1 MIDKENLLKKLKENL
16 DVLGILLLLIFLF
29 ISTVKGSSITTA
41 FTSVEGIPFIQIELQ
56 TYIDSYFNWKF
67 TQINNSTWRAD
78 FVINPSL
85 WSSAKTCL
93 AQPTTSKLTCFM
105 NLCNN
110 ASSFSPNESVRLGLN
125 CSDLTNITKL
135 ATDFANM
142 SNYPL
147 TPITS
152 NIQFSNF
159 AIDLNNGNG
168 SFIISFPNGFRVG
181 ERAKFGFGTTI
192 INTSTTAWAIT
203 QYARRTNSY
212 YASGLFWNWY
222 MNGTNLTYSCS
233 VDGINFVNQTA
244 VRPCN
249 TADCYGADFSVYYN
263 GTYVSY
269 AYSDRS
275 TIATPIYYRRG
286 IPNSNCSITWS
297 TAEQT
302 AVSAIS
308 NVYLRYPHVAVD
320 DQGRPWI
327 AYLYVTTT
335 PYTYVYVTKSST
347 NNGTWATASGFPYE
361 PTTSSNN
368 GWIISV
374 IPLTGGKVL
383 IAWCSDSPTL
393 LYLQSYSGSAWNS
406 VVSSSSTC
414 ANGGVYDLVAEG
426 DNAHAV
432 FTTSTPN
439 IRYLNY
445 TYSTNSVSSETVLI
459 SGGITTSTAPFL
471 TYNGTGTLYMFYST
485 ISNQVG
491 TINYTTKS
499 QANIWSDRTFWFT
512 LNNLTGTNWYISS
525 YYQNYNNYIG
535 LMAMQNYTPSKFNIT
550 FNFLNFTPYTSRKP
564 TLEETDPLYCSI
576 PPLIPLTNV
585 QILCMPKSNVT
596 GQPITGASVTC
607 GAYSQTWGVIQTP
620 STATEQSNGVYNW
633 TLFSSNLANGNCYI
647 INCSTAISGT
657 TNTFGGTLCVLP
669 AYTTSC
675 ASQSDIIN
683 SATVILGNMSSNFT
697 TLNDNLYSNFTNT
710 NNLIIYLNNNMSSNF
725 TYLNGRIALV
735 LDNIT
740 LVLGNETEVKNLIN
754 SLANITAEEI
764 WEYPSRTANCLN
776 CTGENNTYYQNFT
789 TFEGAE
795 LTNEQLKNISKYLY
809 VYSAEIKKRE
819 NTTVLGYSL
828 PFSMDVLG
836 LGIFFLILCG
846 MISFYI
852 SYEYI
857 KRGLK

>member
-1 MIDKENLLKKLKENL
+1 MIDKENLLKKLKENF
-16 DVLGILLLLIFLF
+16 DVLGILLLLILLF
-29 ISTVKGSSITTA
+29 ISTTKGSS
-41 FTSVEGIPFIQIELQ
+41 
-56 TYIDSYFNWKF
+56 
-67 TQINNSTWRAD
+67 
-78 FVINPSL
+78 
-85 WSSAKTCL
+85 
-93 AQPTTSKLTCFM
+93 
-105 NLCNN
+105 
-110 ASSFSPNESVRLGLN
+110 
-125 CSDLTNITKL
+125 
-135 ATDFANM
+135 
-142 SNYPL
+142 
-147 TPITS
+147 
-152 NIQFSNF
+152 
-159 AIDLNNGNG
+159 
-168 SFIISFPNGFRVG
+168 
-181 ERAKFGFGTTI
+181 TI
-192 INTSTTAWAIT
+192 INTSTTAWAISH
-203 QYARRTNSY
+203 YARETNSY

-263 GTYVSY
+263 RTYVSY

-275 TIATPIYYRRG
+275 TIAKPIYYRRG

-327 AYLYVTTT
+327 AYLYVATG
-335 PYTYVYVTKSST
+335 PNTYVYVTKSST
-347 NNGTWATASGFPYE
+347 NDGTWATASGFPYE
-361 PTTSSNN
+361 PTTVSDN
-368 GWIISV
+368 GWIISI

-383 IAWCSDSPTL
+383 IAWCSGGTVLS
-393 LYLQSYSGSAWNS
+393 LQSYNGSAWRGG
-406 VVSSSSTC
+406 VSSPSKCS
-414 ANGGVYDLVAEG
+414 NGAVYDLVAEG
-426 DNAHAV
+426 DNAHVV
-432 FTTSTPN
+432 FATSTPD

-459 SGGITTSTAPFL
+459 NGGITTSTIPFL

-512 LNNLTGTNWYISS
+512 LNNLTGTDLYISS

-535 LMAMQNYTPSKFNIT
+535 LTAMQNYTPSKFNIT
-550 FNFLNFTPYTSRKP
+550 FNFLNFTPYISKQKP
-564 TLEETDPLYCSI
+564 ALEETDPLYCSI
-576 PPLIPLTNV
+576 PSLIPLTNI
-585 QILCMPKSNVT
+585 QILCMPKSNIT
-596 GQPITGASVTC
+596 GQPLIGASVTC
-607 GAYSQTWGVIQTP
+607 GAYSQTLGVIQTP
-620 STATEQSNGVYNW
+620 STATEQSNGMYNW

-647 INCSTAISGT
+647 INCSTTISGT

-675 ASQSDIIN
+675 ASQSNIIN
-683 SATVILGNMSSNFT
+683 STTVILGNMSSNFT
-697 TLNDNLYSNFTNT
+697 TLNSNISSNFTNTNNLITSLSDNMGNNFITLNNNLSSNFSVLNNNLNSNFSTLNDNLYSNFTNT

-754 SLANITAEEI
+754 SLANITAQEI
-764 WEYPSRTANCLN
+764 WEYPSRTANCSNCSAGISLNDLMSVNNTIQNSWGYENRTEEIAGRIWNYEVRTANCLN

-819 NTTVLGYSL
+819 NATILGYSL
-828 PFSMDVLG
+828 PFSMDVLVV
-836 LGIFFLILCG
+836 GIFFLILCG